1 MEIGNRMFHAG
12 CEGLAKKATT
22 RITNRDGFNEK
33 KRFS

>member
-1 MEIGNRMFHAG
+1 MEIGNWLFHAG
-12 CEGLAKKATT
+12 WEGLAKKATT

>member
-12 CEGLAKKATT
+12 CEGLAKKADTA
-22 RITNRDGFNEK
+22 TNRDGFNEK

>member
-12 CEGLAKKATT
+12 YEGLAKKATA